1 MTIKVITTNDELAEA
16 YHIRKT
22 VFVNEQHVPIEIEI
36 DTFDQEA
43 IHFLC
48 SEDDKYVGTGRV
60 RFVEDYGK
68 LERICVLKEARGKN
82 YAKQLIEAME
92 QEIVRHG
99 VTEARLHAQ
108 TYIVPLYES
117 VGYNVVS
124 EKFMDAN
131 IPHVEMTKKL

>member
-1 MTIKVITTNDELAEA
+1 MTVKIITTDEELAEA
-16 YHIRKT
+16 YQIRKS
-22 VFVNEQHVPIEIEI
+22 VFVNEQQVPVEIEI
-36 DTFDQEA
+36 DSFEQEA
-43 IHFLC
+43 IHFIC
-48 SEDDKYVGTGRV
+48 SEDEKYVGTGRV
-60 RFVEDYGK
+60 RFVDNYGK

-108 TYIVPLYES
+108 TYITPLYES
-117 VGYNVVS
+117 VGYKVVS
-124 EKFMDAN
+124 DEFMDAN